1 MSSAAPSVA
10 LKLAQSLIR
19 CPSVTP
25 ADAGALDVLQAALEE
40 RGFDV
45 KRKIFSEDGLDSIDN
60 LYARRGTKGRNFCFA
75 GHTDVVPAGDEK
87 AWTVA
92 PFGGDVVDGRLFGRG
107 AVDMKTGI
115 ACFVGALDRF
125 LAANPDFDE
134 SISLLIT
141 GDEEADAINGTVKL
155 LEWCDAHG
163 EKFDAC
169 LVGEPTNP
177 KYLGQMMKVG
187 RRGSITGWITVYG
200 AQGHVAYPHLADNP
214 VPRLIRV
221 LDALTSRELDTGT
234 DHFQPSNLE
243 VTTIDANNPAT
254 NVVPAKIS
262 AAFNI
267 RFNDLHQ
274 GVDLEKWI
282 RDTCAEHAGAHDLT
296 VKISGEA
303 FLSAPGKLAGLIADA
318 SEKITGHRPE
328 MSTTG
333 GTSDAR
339 FIQKYCEVAEFGLVG
354 QSMHKVDEHAM
365 VDDIDNLV
373 LIYDEILNRFF
384 D

>member
-1 MSSAAPSVA
+1 
-10 LKLAQSLIR
+10 
-19 CPSVTP
+19 
-25 ADAGALDVLQAALEE
+25 
-40 RGFDV
+40 
-45 KRKIFSEDGLDSIDN
+45 
-60 LYARRGTKGRNFCFA
+60 
-75 GHTDVVPAGDEK
+75 
-87 AWTVA
+87 
-92 PFGGDVVDGRLFGRG
+92 
-107 AVDMKTGI
+107 
-115 ACFVGALDRF
+115 
-125 LAANPDFDE
+125 
-134 SISLLIT
+134 
-141 GDEEADAINGTVKL
+141 
-155 LEWCDAHG
+155 
-163 EKFDAC
+163 
-169 LVGEPTNP
+169 
-177 KYLGQMMKVG
+177 
-187 RRGSITGWITVYG
+187 
-200 AQGHVAYPHLADNP
+200 LADNP

-234 DHFQPSNLE
+234 EHFQPSNLE

-274 GVDLEKWI
+274 GTDLEKWI

-303 FLSAPGKLAGLIADA
+303 FLSGLIADA

-365 VDDIDNLV
+365 VEDIDNLV
-373 LIYDEILNRFF
+373 LIYDDILTRFF
-384 D
+384 A

>member
-1 MSSAAPSVA
+1 MSTAVD
-10 LKLAQSLIR
+10 LAQSLIR
-19 CPSVTP
+19 CPSITP
-25 ADAGALDVLQAALEE
+25 EDAGALDVLQTALEA
-40 RGFDV
+40 RGFTV
-45 KRKIFSEDGLDSIDN
+45 KRKFFEEDGWVGIDN
-60 LYARRGTKGRNFCFA
+60 LYARLGTKGRNFCFA
-75 GHTDVVPAGDEK
+75 GHTDVVPAGDEA
-87 AWTVA
+87 AWTVE
-92 PFGGDVVDGRLFGRG
+92 PFGGEVRDGRLFGRG

-115 ACFVGALDRF
+115 ACFVAAIDTF

-134 SISLLIT
+134 SISFLIT
-141 GDEEADAINGTVKL
+141 GDEEADAVNGTIKL
-155 LEWCDAHG
+155 LDWCDKHG
-163 EKFDAC
+163 EKFDSC
-169 LVGEPTNP
+169 LIGEPTNP
-177 KYLGQMMKVG
+177 KYLGEMMKVG
-187 RRGSITGWITVYG
+187 RRGSITGWLTVYG

-214 VPRLIRV
+214 VPRMIRV
-221 LDALTSRELDTGT
+221 LDALTNHELDQGT

-243 VTTIDANNPAT
+243 VTTIDADNPAT

-274 GVDLEKWI
+274 GADLEKWI
-282 RDTCAEHAGAHDLT
+282 RETCAQHAGPHDLK

-303 FLSAPGKLAGLIADA
+303 FLSEPGKLAHLIADA
-318 SEKITGHRPE
+318 AENITGHRPE

-339 FIQKYCEVAEFGLVG
+339 FIHKYCEVAEFGLVG

-365 VDDIDNLV
+365 VDDIENLTR
-373 LIYDEILNRFF
+373 IYSEILLKYF

>member
-1 MSSAAPSVA
+1 MSSAALS
-10 LKLAQSLIR
+10 LAQSLIR

-25 ADAGALDVLQAALEE
+25 ADAGALDVLQTALEQ
-40 RGFDV
+40 RGFEV
-45 KRKIFSEDGLDSIDN
+45 KRKLFEEDGWDSIDN
-60 LYARRGTKGRNFCFA
+60 LYARRGSKGRNFCFA
-75 GHTDVVPAGDEK
+75 GHTDVVPAGDEA

-92 PFGGDVVDGRLFGRG
+92 PFGGEIVDGRLFGRG

-125 LAANPDFDE
+125 LEANPDFDE

-141 GDEEADAINGTVKL
+141 GDEEADAVNGTIKL

-187 RRGSITGWITVYG
+187 RRGSITGWVTVYG

-243 VTTIDANNPAT
+243 ITTIDANNPAT
-254 NVVPAKIS
+254 NIVPAKVS

-267 RFNDLHQ
+267 RFNDTHQ
-274 GVDLEKWI
+274 GYELEKWI
-282 RDTCAEHAGAHDLT
+282 RDTCAAHAGAHDLK

-303 FLSAPGKLAGLIADA
+303 FLSEPGKLAGLIADA

-339 FIQKYCEVAEFGLVG
+339 FIHKYCEVAEFGLVG

-365 VDDIDNLV
+365 VEDIDNLV
-373 LIYDEILNRFF
+373 LIYDELLTRFF

>member
-1 MSSAAPSVA
+1 MSTA
-10 LKLAQSLIR
+10 LELAQSLIR

-25 ADAGALDVLQAALEE
+25 ANEGALDVLQQALEA
-40 RGFDV
+40 RSFDCT
-45 KRKIFSEDGLDSIDN
+45 RKVFEGDSSDAIDN
-60 LYARRGTKGRNFCFA
+60 LYARLGTKGRNFCFA
-75 GHTDVVPAGDEK
+75 GHTDVVPAGDVA
-87 AWTVA
+87 AWTVD
-92 PFGGDVVDGRLFGRG
+92 PFGGEVKDGRLFGRG

-115 ACFVGALDRF
+115 ACFVGGVDAF

-134 SISLLIT
+134 TISFLIT
-141 GDEEADAINGTVKL
+141 GDEEGDAINGTVKL
-155 LEWCDAHG
+155 LEWCDQQG

-177 KYLGQMMKVG
+177 TYLGEMMKVG
-187 RRGSITGWITVYG
+187 RRGSITGWLTVYG

-214 VPRLIRV
+214 VPRMLKTLDV
-221 LDALTSRELDTGT
+221 LNSRELDQGT

-243 VTTIDANNPAT
+243 ITTVDAGNTAT
-254 NVVPAKIS
+254 NVVPAKVS

-267 RFNDLHQ
+267 RFNDQHT
-274 GVDLEKWI
+274 GADLKKWI
-282 RDTCAEHAGAHDLT
+282 ENVCAEHAGAHELT

-303 FLSAPGKLAGLIADA
+303 FLSNPGKLANLIADA
-318 SEKITGHRPE
+318 SEKVTGKRPD

-339 FIQKYCEVAEFGLVG
+339 FIQKYTEVAEFGLVG

-365 VDDIDNLV
+365 VDDIENLTR
-373 LIYDEILNRFF
+373 IYSEILSGYFETS
-384 D
+384 

>member
-1 MSSAAPSVA
+1 MSVA
-10 LKLAQSLIR
+10 LELAQSLIR

-25 ADAGALDVLQAALEE
+25 ADAGALDVLQQALQA
-40 RGFDV
+40 RGFDC
-45 KRKIFSEDGLDSIDN
+45 KRKVFDGNGSDAIDN
-60 LYARRGTKGRNFCFA
+60 LYARLGTKGRNFCFA
-75 GHTDVVPAGDEK
+75 GHTDVVPAGDRD
-87 AWTVA
+87 AWTVD
-92 PFGGDVVDGRLFGRG
+92 PFGGEVKDGRLFGRG

-115 ACFVGALDRF
+115 ACFVGGVDAF
-125 LAANPDFDE
+125 LAAHPDFDE
-134 SISLLIT
+134 SISFLIT
-141 GDEEADAINGTVKL
+141 GDEEADAFNGTVRL
-155 LEWCDAHG
+155 IEWCDQQG
-163 EKFDAC
+163 EKFNTC

-177 KYLGQMMKVG
+177 KYLGEMMKIG
-187 RRGSITGWITVYG
+187 RRGSITGWLTIYG

-214 VPRLIRV
+214 VPRMIKV
-221 LDALTSRELDTGT
+221 LDVLNARALDQGT

-243 VTTIDANNPAT
+243 VTTVDAGNSAT
-254 NVVPAKIS
+254 NVVPAKVS

-267 RFNDLHQ
+267 RFNDLHT

-282 RDTCAEHAGAHDLT
+282 KDVCAEHAGAHELK
-296 VKISGEA
+296 VKISGDA
-303 FLSAPGKLAGLIADA
+303 FLSTPGKLANLIADS
-318 SEKITGHRPE
+318 SEKITGKRPE

-365 VDDIDNLV
+365 VEDIDNLV
-373 LIYDEILNRFF
+373 AIYGEILDGFF

>member
-1 MSSAAPSVA
+1 MSSAPSAA

-40 RGFDV
+40 RGFEV
-45 KRKIFSEDGLDSIDN
+45 KRKIFNDEGLDSIDN

-75 GHTDVVPAGDEK
+75 GHTDVVPAGDEN
-87 AWTVA
+87 AWTVP
-92 PFGGDVVDGRLFGRG
+92 PFGGEVIDGRLFGRG

-115 ACFVGALDRF
+115 ACFVGALDHF

-141 GDEEADAINGTVKL
+141 GDEEADAVNGTVKL
-155 LEWCDAHG
+155 LEWCDAQG

-177 KYLGQMMKVG
+177 KYLGEMMKIG
-187 RRGSITGWITVYG
+187 RRGSVTGWVTVYG

-221 LDALTSRELDTGT
+221 LDALTTRELDKGT

-243 VTTIDANNPAT
+243 VTTIDADNPAT

-274 GVDLEKWI
+274 GVELEKWI

-303 FLSAPGKLAGLIADA
+303 FLSTPGKLAGLIADA
-318 SEKITGHRPE
+318 SEKLTGHRPE

-339 FIQKYCEVAEFGLVG
+339 FIHKYCEVVEFGLVG

-365 VDDIDNLV
+365 VEDIDNLV

>member
-1 MSSAAPSVA
+1 MSSAA
-10 LKLAQSLIR
+10 LTLAQSLIR

-25 ADAGALDVLQAALEE
+25 LDAGALDVLQTALET
-40 RGFDV
+40 RGFEV
-45 KRKIFSEDGLDSIDN
+45 KRKIFEENGTESIDN

-75 GHTDVVPAGDEK
+75 GHTDVVPAGDET

-92 PFGGDVVDGRLFGRG
+92 PFGGEVINGRLFGRG

-125 LAANPDFDE
+125 LSANPDFDE

-169 LVGEPTNP
+169 LLGEPTNP

-187 RRGSITGWITVYG
+187 RRGSITGWVTVYG
-200 AQGHVAYPHLADNP
+200 AQGHVAYPDLADNP
-214 VPRLIRV
+214 VPRMIRV
-221 LDALTSRELDTGT
+221 LDALTSRVLDTGT

-254 NVVPAKIS
+254 NIVPAKIS

-267 RFNDLHQ
+267 RFNDVHQ
-274 GVDLEKWI
+274 GFELEKWI
-282 RDTCAEHAGAHDLT
+282 RDTCAEHAGAHDLK
-296 VKISGEA
+296 VRISGEA
-303 FLSAPGKLAGLIADA
+303 FLSEPGKLAGLIADA

-339 FIQKYCEVAEFGLVG
+339 FIHKYCEVVEFGLVG

-365 VDDIDNLV
+365 VEDIDNLV
-373 LIYDEILNRFF
+373 LIYDELLNRFF